1 MPAVALR
8 WVAAASLLAPAV
20 AGCFQVTARLA
31 ADGSGTLTL
40 RYFPPRHATVR
51 SETQRLGSDHVT
63 VRSLRVVDHR
73 TEADLAFDDLAK
85 LPTAEAFRD
94 VTVERT
100 REGEATR
107 LRIGIPVPRLPDL
120 PEEKG
125 EPRSPEQSHL
135 EPRISL
141 ALPGE
146 VVRAEPQADIGA
158 GRVAWHVPLQTFRR
172 LSVLELSVL
181 YVTPPAPDPAAPP
194 ADVSARPH
202 SM

>member
-1 MPAVALR
+1 MFAVALR
-8 WVAAASLLAPAV
+8 WVAAAGLLTPTL
-20 AGCFQVTARLA
+20 AGCFSVTAHLA

-40 RYFPPRHATVR
+40 TYFPPRHATVR

-73 TEADLAFDDLAK
+73 TEADLAFDDITK

-100 REGEATR
+100 REGDATR
-107 LRIGIPVPRLPDL
+107 LRIGIPVPALPDL
-120 PEEKG
+120 PQEKG
-125 EPRSPEQSHL
+125 DGQSPGQSDL

-141 ALPGE
+141 TVPGE
-146 VVRAEPQADIGA
+146 IVRAEPETDIGA
-158 GRVAWHVPLQTFRR
+158 GRVAWHIPLETFKR

-181 YVTPPAPDPAAPP
+181 YDTPPAPDPAAPP
-194 ADVSARPH
+194 ADVSAHPH